1 VQLSACERLLILG
14 AVTHG
19 FASAFNGWLFNSK
32 SNDSKWKSAR
42 GAVMCIWEEEI
53 QVAVG
58 DWGRFTI

>member
-42 GAVMCIWEEEI
+42 GAV